1 MDWKTSRKTGF
12 RIWQYQKQK
21 STVSWKRVEFQKHF
35 LKKWAE
41 NNQISL
47 MRFIEWLCILLST
60 AWHFSFDESTESVT
74 LLDSD
79 SDLSLNCLDAD
90 PSDDDEDDA
99 TNEKKN
105 NLCKMASSHWRT
117 PLIKLRNLFHF
128 IQAFSKRKIKWRVI
142 FSEVCQICFWAVEFW
157 INYLKDWK
165 SEQIKGLNSWR
176 L

>member
-1 MDWKTSRKTGF
+1 MTIPETK
-12 RIWQYQKQK
+12 INN
-21 STVSWKRVEFQKHF
+21 F
-35 LKKWAE
+35 LKKGWISETFLKKKWAE

-90 PSDDDEDDA
+90 PSDDDEDEA

>member
-1 MDWKTSRKTGF
+1 MDWKTSRKTEF

-128 IQAFSKRKIKWRVI
+128 IQAFSKRKIKWIKSHI
-142 FSEVCQICFWAVEFW
+142 FRGLPNLFLGCW
-157 INYLKDWK
+157 I
-165 SEQIKGLNSWR
+165 LN
-176 L
+176 